1 MAADRTIFQLTKNI
15 LIVQTTKQMRLFS
28 PRKGLTL
35 FFSSINEYTTHKT
48 FFLKFLN
55 FNSKIEWKRME
66 PRQEFYPL
74 LKSRPV
80 TCSTLTEALFALLLS
95 RKRHNLKLYPGLMA
109 FPRIMEHIKVYK
121 GKSTPFFYKVDNY
134 NMYV

>member
-1 MAADRTIFQLTKNI
+1 MAADSTIFQLTKNI
-15 LIVQTTKQMRLFS
+15 LIVQTKQMRLFS

-35 FFSSINEYTTHKT
+35 FFTSINENITHKR

-55 FNSKIEWKRME
+55 FNSKTEWKRME
-66 PRQEFYPL
+66 SRQEFYPL
-74 LKSRPV
+74 VEITSCHMQYSHWSSL
-80 TCSTLTEALFALLLS
+80 CFAL
-95 RKRHNLKLYPGLMA
+95 KQERHNLKLYPGLMA
-109 FPRIMEHIKVYK
+109 YPRIMEHIKVYK